1 MFYISKTLRM
11 AILKTI
17 RHSKLIEEYKLCMV
31 VQAYNRSTQEAQQ
44 EDYKFRTSLGYIVRP
59 GYKTN

>member
-1 MFYISKTLRM
+1 M